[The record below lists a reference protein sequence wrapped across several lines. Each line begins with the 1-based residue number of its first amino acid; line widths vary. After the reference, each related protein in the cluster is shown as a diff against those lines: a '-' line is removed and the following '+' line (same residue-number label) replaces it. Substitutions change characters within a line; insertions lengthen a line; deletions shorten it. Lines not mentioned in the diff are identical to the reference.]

1 MNTAT
6 LYKAIKRVNYL
17 CATLAGLILLFISIS
32 IFIDV
37 FSRYLFNAPS
47 IWITEV
53 SSYLFLYVIF
63 LGTAY
68 ALDQGLH
75 IRVTFLRDR
84 FDRSVRK
91 FLDLLTSLLS
101 IAFCAVLLWQTSEM
115 TWSAYSEGWIS
126 PTILGVS
133 HYLIYISMV
142 IGSLLLLLTFIL
154 RTVVFFCNDE
164 ENAN

>member
-1 MNTAT
+1 M
-6 LYKAIKRVNYL
+6 

-37 FSRYLFNAPS
+37 FARYLFNAPS

-63 LGTAY
+63 LGTSH

-84 FDRSVRK
+84 FDRAMRRA
-91 FLDLLTSLLS
+91 LDFLTSLLS

-115 TWSAYSEGWIS
+115 TWAAYSEGWVS
-126 PTILGVS
+126 PTILGAPY
-133 HYLIYISMV
+133 YLIYISMV
-142 IGSLLLLLTFIL
+142 IGSFLLLVTFIL
-154 RTVVFFCNDE
+154 RTVVSLFNGVE
-164 ENAN
+164 TGN